1 MDDEAEEV
9 EEAEASDAEDETL
22 GQKVLLQACI
32 SVGEHCQHW
41 TTVKHAELATY
52 PLIRP
57 RSMSTLLSML
67 SPKT

>member
-32 SVGEHCQHW
+32 SVGEHCQH
-41 TTVKHAELATY
+41 
-52 PLIRP
+52 
-57 RSMSTLLSML
+57 
-67 SPKT
+67 